1 MEAQAFF
8 AAIGAIETHSEHS
21 IAQAVVQAAK
31 TQAVFF
37 NPALVTEFQPVI
49 GMGVFAHYQEA
60 EWAIGSQGWMA
71 QLGVAIP
78 EAAEQAVEAQEA
90 QMRSCVWV
98 ARAGQLV
105 GWLSFEDPLREDAQ
119 ALIDAL
125 RATGLGLTLLTGD
138 RLSVAQV
145 VAAKLGGGMEVIAEV
160 LPQDKDAAVQALQM
174 QGKKV
179 LMVGDGV
186 NDAPALL
193 RANIGVALGSGTD
206 VSLDSADIVLT
217 HNRLM
222 DVYAAQRLSA
232 RTLRTVKQNIGLSL
246 TYNAIMVPLAM
257 AAVLTPMWA
266 AITMPLSSLL
276 VIGNAA
282 RLRGFKK

>member
-1 MEAQAFF
+1 
-8 AAIGAIETHSEHS
+8 
-21 IAQAVVQAAK
+21 
-31 TQAVFF
+31 
-37 NPALVTEFQPVI
+37 
-49 GMGVFAHYQEA
+49 
-60 EWAIGSQGWMA
+60 
-71 QLGVAIP
+71 
-78 EAAEQAVEAQEA
+78 
-90 QMRSCVWV
+90 
-98 ARAGQLV
+98 
-105 GWLSFEDPLREDAQ
+105 
-119 ALIDAL
+119 
-125 RATGLGLTLLTGD
+125 
-138 RLSVAQV
+138 
-145 VAAKLGGGMEVIAEV
+145 
-160 LPQDKDAAVQALQM
+160 
-174 QGKKV
+174 
-179 LMVGDGV
+179 V